1 MTTTPMLWTVAQ
13 AAKELQ
19 VSEKHL
25 YRLCREKRI
34 PHVRV
39 GSALR
44 FSPTDL
50 QAWLTDRA
58 LPAVK

>member
-1 MTTTPMLWTVAQ
+1 MLWTVAQ